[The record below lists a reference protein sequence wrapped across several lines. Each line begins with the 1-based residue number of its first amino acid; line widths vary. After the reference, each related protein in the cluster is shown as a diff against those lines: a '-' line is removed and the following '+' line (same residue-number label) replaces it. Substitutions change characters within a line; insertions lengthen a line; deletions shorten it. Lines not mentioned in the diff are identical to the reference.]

1 MSGIKKILV
10 PTDFSEASKES
21 LRYACTLADALHAS
35 LHIIHVNH
43 DPYLPGGFLEVYV
56 PPPDYFKNIER
67 ETSRELGA
75 LLSEEERAKY
85 QPKLVYR
92 IGTTPIAILDYLQEQ
107 GDIDLVVM
115 ATHGRGGA
123 ARLMMGS
130 VADKIVHAAP
140 CPVLTIRTA
149 GEPGEHATAR
159 NEGRAERD
167 APVLDACLAPRA

>member
-35 LHIIHVNH
+35 LHIIHVNQN
-43 DPYLPGGFLEVYV
+43 PYVPGGFLDFYV
-56 PPPDYFKNIER
+56 PPPDFFQEIER
-67 ETSRELGA
+67 ATFRDLAA
-75 LLSEEERAKY
+75 LLTTEEKTKY
-85 QPKLVYR
+85 GAILVQR
-92 IGTTPIAILDYLQEQ
+92 TGGAAHEILDYLREHE
-107 GDIDLVVM
+107 DIDLVVM